1 MLLAVDG
8 MSVPEALVRLGGV
21 ARREALVRLCGRRA
35 VDRALRAGDLVVLTR
50 GTYAH
55 PDAETGR
62 VAAAQ
67 VSGVLS
73 HRSSALSRG
82 WAVRTPP
89 DLPDVTLAKGR
100 TPSPEQ
106 RSRITLHRTD
116 LGPDD
121 VEDGRTSPER
131 TLLDCLRTL
140 PFDEALAVADSAL
153 REGFPSAQLSAIA
166 RDARGPGSARVRAV
180 AAAADGR
187 AANPF
192 ESSLRAV
199 CLQVEGLD
207 VEPQVPI
214 RDPYWL
220 GRPDLVDVRLK
231 IVLEADSFEWHGGR
245 AALDRDA
252 RRYNALV
259 AAGWVVLRFSWE
271 EVMLHPARVRATIE
285 AVVAMRTDDLCWG
298 CRTA

>member
-1 MLLAVDG
+1 MDEVTVA
-8 MSVPEALVRLGGV
+8 EALVRLGGV
-21 ARREALVRLCGRRA
+21 ARREVLVRLCGRSA
-35 VDRALRAGDLVVLTR
+35 VDRALGAGGLVVLTR

-55 PDAETGR
+55 PNAEAGR
-62 VAAAQ
+62 AAAAS

-73 HRSSALSRG
+73 HRSCALSRG
-82 WAVRTPP
+82 WAVRTAPER
-89 DLPDVTLAKGR
+89 PDVTLAKGR
-100 TPSPEQ
+100 TLSPAQ
-106 RSRITLHRTD
+106 RSTITLHRTD

-153 REGFPSAQLSAIA
+153 RQGFSPQRLVAVA
-166 RDARGPGSARVRAV
+166 RDARGPWSSRVRAV
-180 AAAADGR
+180 AAVADGR

-199 CLQVEGLD
+199 CLQVDGLD
-207 VEPQVPI
+207 VVPQVAI
-214 RDPYWL
+214 HDPHWL
-220 GRPDLVDVRLK
+220 GRPDLVDRRLK
-231 IVLEADSFEWHGGR
+231 IVLEADSFEWHGNR
-245 AALDRDA
+245 ADLDRDA

-271 EVMLHPARVRATIE
+271 EVMFHPARVRATIE
-285 AVVAMRTDDLCWG
+285 AVVARRTEELCWG
-298 CRTA
+298 CRAA